1 MFLILFSNRR
11 GMLAEMKKY
20 RIFERKYKQVVMIS
34 LKDFFSFR
42 HNRSFWMNIIG
53 MVVVVIATVWG
64 ILWGLD
70 VYTRH
75 GNAVVVPDVKG
86 TLLNEAAL
94 HVSRQ
99 QLKVAVVDS
108 NYVKGL
114 EPNTVLDQHPAGG
127 MKVKQGRIVY
137 LTINSASEPLITV
150 PDVVNNS
157 SYRQA
162 EARLKAL
169 GFRLT
174 EPKLIAGERDWVYG
188 LKMGTHALAAGNK
201 ISSES
206 VLTLEIGNG
215 LDYVPED
222 SLANDSVKRKLDMDD
237 SWF

>member
-1 MFLILFSNRR
+1 
-11 GMLAEMKKY
+11 
-20 RIFERKYKQVVMIS
+20 
-34 LKDFFSFR
+34 
-42 HNRSFWMNIIG
+42 
-53 MVVVVIATVWG
+53 
-64 ILWGLD
+64 
-70 VYTRH
+70 
-75 GNAVVVPDVKG
+75 
-86 TLLNEAAL
+86 
-94 HVSRQ
+94 
-99 QLKVAVVDS
+99 
-108 NYVKGL
+108 
-114 EPNTVLDQHPAGG
+114 

-222 SLANDSVKRKLDMDD
+222 SLANDSVKRKLDTDD